1 MVLSMKGALMVFDQI
16 IAMTG
21 GGPGNAT
28 QSISYVIYHFGFSG
42 GNFAYQ
48 SANAV
53 IYFIVVVSISLFQ
66 MKVLAKREVDL

>member
-1 MVLSMKGALMVFDQI
+1 MKNSLMVFDQV
-16 IAMTG
+16 IAMTA

-42 GNFAYQ
+42 NHFAYQ

-53 IYFIVVVSISLFQ
+53 MSFIVIVSISLFQ
-66 MKVLAKREVDL
+66 IKVLAKREVEL